1 MRSRYVWAFLA
12 VALTIAGST
21 VGQDKDA
28 TKAAVPR
35 AENYPVEVRFADDS
49 SVKAAL
55 LDKNIDINTRYGK
68 LTVPVTEIRSI
79 EFGLRIPEET
89 AKHIETAVRNL
100 ASTDFAKREAGGG
113 QLLELREVAFPAV
126 QQAARS
132 ADAEVSRRA
141 REILKMLAETVPA
154 EKLHL
159 PRHDT
164 IVAMEF
170 TIVGQIETPVLRA
183 RTPYFGETSLKLPE
197 LRSMRWQ
204 AAERETRLT
213 VDAGRHGG
221 AQENWLDTG
230 IKLRVGASLQVV
242 ASGQVDLR
250 PQDPGV
256 LVVGPDGRQQPLRAG
271 RGGGGFGGGGPG
283 AAGGRALR
291 GAMPGVATPG
301 ALVGRIGEFGK
312 LFVIGSQYEGTATE
326 EGKLYLRIL
335 PAPATGESSG
345 IYDVRVTSGR

>member
-1 MRSRYVWAFLA
+1 MRSRCVWAFLA
-12 VALTIAGST
+12 VAVTIAGST

-28 TKAAVPR
+28 NKATGPR

-55 LDKNIDINTRYGK
+55 LDKSIDINTRYGK
-68 LTVPVTEIRSI
+68 LTVPVSEIRSI

-89 AKHIETAVRNL
+89 AKHIATAVRNL
-100 ASTDFAKREAGGG
+100 ASADFAKREAGGSE
-113 QLLELREVAFPAV
+113 LLELREVAFPAV

-132 ADAEVSRRA
+132 TDAEVSRRA
-141 REILKMLAETVPA
+141 REILKTLAETVPA

-164 IVAMEF
+164 IVATEF
-170 TIVGQIETPVLRA
+170 TIVGQIETPALKA
-183 RTPYFGETSLKLPE
+183 RTPYFGETSLKLAE
-197 LRSMRWQ
+197 LRAMRWQ
-204 AAERETRLT
+204 AAERDTRLA
-213 VDAGRHGG
+213 VDAARYGG
-221 AQENWLDTG
+221 AQETWLDTG
-230 IKLRVGASLQVV
+230 IKLRVGASVQVM

-256 LVVGPDGRQQPLRAG
+256 LVVGPDGRQQPFRAG
-271 RGGGGFGGGGPG
+271 RGGGFGGGGPG
-283 AAGGRALR
+283 AAGGRAMR
-291 GAMPGVATPG
+291 GAVPGAATPG

-312 LFVIGSQYEGTATE
+312 MFVIGSQYEGTATD

-335 PAPATGESSG
+335 PAPASGEASG
-345 IYDVRVTSGR
+345 AYEVRVLSGR